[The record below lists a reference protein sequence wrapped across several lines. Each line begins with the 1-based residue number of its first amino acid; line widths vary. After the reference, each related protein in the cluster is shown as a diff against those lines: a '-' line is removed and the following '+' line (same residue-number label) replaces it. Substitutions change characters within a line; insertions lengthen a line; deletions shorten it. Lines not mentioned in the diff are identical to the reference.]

1 MFDFETPFYKGN
13 TCGLSIYGFEN
24 VDKQKYVQ
32 PRSNFENNNNTAA
45 PQIRARFFVKID
57 AVIPAIAVKIIVI
70 FAVLRY
76 NVKSVFCARIKN
88 LRIFLIEFLLYV
100 PVTVLSGGSL

>member
-1 MFDFETPFYKGN
+1 MKRIFYKGN

-32 PRSNFENNNNTAA
+32 PRSNFQNNINNTAA
-45 PQIRARFFVKID
+45 PKIRAQFFVKID
-57 AVIPAIAVKIIVI
+57 AFIPAIAVKIIVI

-76 NVKSVFCARIKN
+76 NVKSVF
-88 LRIFLIEFLLYV
+88 LRADKKIFGFF
-100 PVTVLSGGSL
+100 